1 MRHKIKIDFAV
12 IRKLEA
18 KRKFYVRELQEKITM
33 KIELTVSSRKFNS
46 KMTEPNCQSSTY

>member
-12 IRKLEA
+12 IRKQEA

-33 KIELTVSSRKFNS
+33 KIEFTVSSRKFNS